1 MSRIACETQSRS
13 TMFPFRPQQPV
24 PSTSTETT
32 STSSRRQKI
41 LNNLAKATSPSLFFN
56 HTSPTA
62 QNNSRVVPTL
72 SSISGIPALPAAESW
87 SGHQK
92 KISHTNRSS
101 IGTLDSDIGMLNPE
115 ANRWALRV
123 INPDPDNSSE
133 DEDEV
138 KTDSTGTE
146 PEPSNN
152 SHINSS
158 TPDHIS
164 LPVLPTHEEGTSADA
179 KLEYDPTMDSHSQF
193 SHSHH
198 QSPTTSFL
206 SMPPPPLVR
215 RQSKTLEEG
224 PPQTPPL
231 ETLPPIELPLHLFG
245 KEDGSLT
252 PNIIIQPPSSI
263 KSNQCHSP
271 QAVSPSL
278 PHLKL
283 VTSTSHSQGIML
295 SSVSPTA
302 YASHDN
308 VMVNTAPNMHPMAR
322 MEERTLP
329 SWYQGSST
337 PVVSSTF
344 SNESTIHTK
353 SSHINDK
360 SDEREIP
367 KNGVHNGPDTKVMV
381 SQVQEPANPIAA
393 FAKTSTNMAA
403 LTGVNQLSKYA
414 KASYSLTNNPN
425 AIKLYR
431 NQALKTGDPGVQLSY
446 AKYLLEIASLYDH
459 SSKSNSLKPLSL
471 FGLSSSISGG
481 RRKSSQVGGGRT
493 SMDTRPSSSATSPGL
508 ASQSDIYSSAR
519 VAPSLDY
526 DQRQSISSGT
536 VVLGDETS
544 RRKKKLLEEEGIR
557 WVKRLAKEG
566 VGEAAYM
573 QAVWI
578 DRSLYGLKKSASK
591 TFRLFNIAAK
601 EGIPEAIYAL
611 ALHYEKERNFSEAFN
626 NFKDAADKNLPEAMF
641 KMAKINLHGELNQRQ
656 NTVKGLQLLQRVI
669 DMGSDEYSEPLYLFG
684 LILTNTYPKVDIPQ
698 QLVEPYGGLYAAIV
712 YFERAARSGHTE
724 AQGRLGYIYEH
735 GMYGVPV
742 NLSKSVTNYE
752 AAARNG
758 NPQAMLGLSRLYN
771 RGSHGPDDRDEKTR
785 LELDESGWLQA
796 NPRNEDLAFSWCQR
810 AAEKGLAD
818 AMWYYEMGIGVPR
831 DHERA
836 ITYYKKASIR
846 GHPGAEERLAKT
858 NSGSRQQYEDSRRG
872 NYLRY
877 TQDGNKENQ
886 PCTVM

>member
-1 MSRIACETQSRS
+1 
-13 TMFPFRPQQPV
+13 
-24 PSTSTETT
+24 
-32 STSSRRQKI
+32 
-41 LNNLAKATSPSLFFN
+41 
-56 HTSPTA
+56 
-62 QNNSRVVPTL
+62 
-72 SSISGIPALPAAESW
+72 
-87 SGHQK
+87 
-92 KISHTNRSS
+92 
-101 IGTLDSDIGMLNPE
+101 
-115 ANRWALRV
+115 
-123 INPDPDNSSE
+123 
-133 DEDEV
+133 
-138 KTDSTGTE
+138 
-146 PEPSNN
+146 
-152 SHINSS
+152 
-158 TPDHIS
+158 
-164 LPVLPTHEEGTSADA
+164 
-179 KLEYDPTMDSHSQF
+179 
-193 SHSHH
+193 
-198 QSPTTSFL
+198 
-206 SMPPPPLVR
+206 
-215 RQSKTLEEG
+215 
-224 PPQTPPL
+224 
-231 ETLPPIELPLHLFG
+231 
-245 KEDGSLT
+245 
-252 PNIIIQPPSSI
+252 
-263 KSNQCHSP
+263 
-271 QAVSPSL
+271 
-278 PHLKL
+278 
-283 VTSTSHSQGIML
+283 
-295 SSVSPTA
+295 
-302 YASHDN
+302 
-308 VMVNTAPNMHPMAR
+308 
-322 MEERTLP
+322 
-329 SWYQGSST
+329 
-337 PVVSSTF
+337 
-344 SNESTIHTK
+344 
-353 SSHINDK
+353 
-360 SDEREIP
+360 
-367 KNGVHNGPDTKVMV
+367 
-381 SQVQEPANPIAA
+381 
-393 FAKTSTNMAA
+393 MAA

-471 FGLSSSISGG
+471 F
-481 RRKSSQVGGGRT
+481 
-493 SMDTRPSSSATSPGL
+493 

-818 AMWYYEMGIGVPR
+818 AMFMLGWYYEMGIGVPR